1 MVVTEWPATSDI
13 TIAHDRTAS
22 PSRCTVQA
30 PHNET
35 PQPNLVPVRPSSSRK
50 NHMSGI
56 DGSPSNGRS
65 WPFTR
70 SLIIRSSLS
79 CRLLSVRNP
88 HRERILDRSLEFGQE
103 QSRLRDVRIALAGGG
118 GPADGRCP
126 RRFFKHLQGVVCHL
140 TALAARS
147 IIKEDRRSAW
157 SRASPRSSPRP
168 PPTSALVGA
177 SRQSLGR
184 LRYWSVMQ
192 PVINYW

>member
-88 HRERILDRSLEFGQE
+88 HRERILNRSLEFGQE
-103 QSRLRDVRIALAGGG
+103 QSRFSRRENCARTSGETGALLGDVW
-118 GPADGRCP
+118 
-126 RRFFKHLQGVVCHL
+126 V
-140 TALAARS
+140 
-147 IIKEDRRSAW
+147 
-157 SRASPRSSPRP
+157 
-168 PPTSALVGA
+168 
-177 SRQSLGR
+177 
-184 LRYWSVMQ
+184 
-192 PVINYW
+192 